1 VTGTSL
7 ENLTIFGGSLFV
19 DRLLFVTGT
28 SAAVRD
34 VNLYNN
40 DATSISFRGGGSK
53 GGTGL
58 YAFGGE
64 GCLFENVGIFRCQLG
79 HATWRTTFIH
89 TRGRECYKVL
99 KSEVD
104 STRQGRTRSSR
115 RGVVAICSLAPNS

>member
-40 DATSISFRGGGSK
+40 DATSISFRGAAARAAPAYTPSAVRVVYSRTLGSS
-53 GGTGL
+53 GASWAMRL
-58 YAFGGE
+58 GE
-64 GCLFENVGIFRCQLG
+64 PRLFTP
-79 HATWRTTFIH
+79 AAA
-89 TRGRECYKVL
+89 
-99 KSEVD
+99 SA
-104 STRQGRTRSSR
+104 TRSSKVR
-115 RGVVAICSLAPNS
+115 WTQ